1 LPADETLIRDSGFT
15 EQGGYQGLREL
26 LALNPRPTAVFAA
39 NDLIALGALM
49 AAREA
54 GLRVPRDVALAGFDD
69 IPTARLVSPALTTV
83 AQFEQSIGRRAAG
96 MLLERLTG
104 AATGPGR
111 REEMPYKLV
120 VRESA

>member
-1 LPADETLIRDSGFT
+1 
-15 EQGGYQGLREL
+15 
-26 LALNPRPTAVFAA
+26 
-39 NDLIALGALM
+39 M

-54 GLRVPRDVALAGFDD
+54 GLRVPGDIALAGFDD
-69 IPTARLVSPALTTV
+69 IPAARLVSPALTTV

-104 AATGPGR
+104 SITGPGR
-111 REEMPYKLV
+111 REEMPYQLV